1 MSITMKLD
9 APAVRSLIKDD
20 EKFSLELQQAVIN
33 EVIKGLYNNATPNA
47 IREMIDIACADRKQ
61 AIVNAVQGDVGFRVH
76 VDQALSAMVQ
86 SIRSSTNSYTV
97 QRTLSEEV
105 KRMIGNHISQLVEDE
120 VEKRKEALG
129 VSADEMIA
137 RMERKFEAEIERKLG
152 MMDRA
157 YQEIARRKI
166 MEKID
171 AFTAGSRN
179 EVGQ

>member
-9 APAVRSLIKDD
+9 TPAVRALIKDD
-20 EKFSLELQQAVIN
+20 DKFELELQQSVIN
-33 EVIKGLYNNATPNA
+33 EIVGRIYDKSIPTAL
-47 IREMIDIACADRKQ
+47 RQMIHSACQDAKQ
-61 AIVNAVQGDVGFRVH
+61 NVLDAVKDDVGFRAH

-97 QRTLSEEV
+97 QKTLSDEV
-105 KRMIGNHISQLVEDE
+105 KRMIGNHISQLVEEE

-129 VSADEMIA
+129 MSADEMIA

-171 AFTAGSRN
+171 AFTKEQQA
-179 EVGQ
+179 